1 MFNILLHYPRP
12 VITGVALLTLRSL
25 EIVMVR
31 IVELSGTMVWLADEF
46 ILITHT

>member
-12 VITGVALLTLRSL
+12 VITSIALLTLRSL

-31 IVELSGTMVWLADEF
+31 IVELSEMVWLAGEF
-46 ILITHT
+46 ILLTLT